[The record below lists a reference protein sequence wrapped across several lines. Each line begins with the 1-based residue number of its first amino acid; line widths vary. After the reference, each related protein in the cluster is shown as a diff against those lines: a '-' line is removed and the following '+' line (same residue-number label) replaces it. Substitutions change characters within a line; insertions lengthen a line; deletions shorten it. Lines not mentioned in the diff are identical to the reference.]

1 MLVESKSYVG
11 RFVKTM
17 RVYSYYPDIKR
28 TALLSAVAA
37 VFTITFLVFS
47 YKSQMDI
54 SIVTNSN
61 NAVALPQ
68 QPHTPPEPLS
78 PEIIREIRTGKE
90 FYPKNGDDKPSVAQ
104 MLQRVFD
111 KAIEGDVKGV
121 DEVLEEE
128 NVNSSSKPK
137 ICVLQSDNRVGD
149 VPSIVMSRTLFYRWS
164 LRHNY
169 HYTFATCHAQRGRA
183 ALIGEMCGFDMLRKG
198 GGPRQDGCDYVF
210 YADTDAFIR
219 KGSIGVEDIISAHHP
234 KGSTD
239 VPEWMT
245 VLGLDVMDTVKA
257 GGYRGD
263 MNSGELLFN
272 CKHSESENFLRQW
285 WFGSSY
291 EADQMIFGELADHF
305 PQYKLKELYRMDIF
319 YIGLYGRLTY
329 HYAGVKK
336 GFTSNRILTVREQMA
351 KQNGDRNTTLL
362 TEEMIDQ
369 AIDTSGSPV
378 KFECPL
384 QYNSK
389 RQWSED
395 VLSEDTEEYL

>member
-1 MLVESKSYVG
+1 MEWITRS
-11 RFVKTM
+11 M
-17 RVYSYYPDIKR
+17 QVYSSNPVTKR
-28 TALLSAVAA
+28 FA
-37 VFTITFLVFS
+37 VFSLAFVLF
-47 YKSQMDI
+47 
-54 SIVTNSN
+54 IVIYVSFPVTVEKEDSP
-61 NAVALPQ
+61 LPS
-68 QPHTPPEPLS
+68 PPVVELPS
-78 PEIIREIRTGKE
+78 EIAREIRTGKE
-90 FYPKNGDDKPSVAQ
+90 FYPRNGDDKPSVAQ

-137 ICVLQSDNRVGD
+137 ICVLQSDNRAGD

-245 VLGLDVMDTVKA
+245 VLGLDVMDTVKDS
-257 GGYRGD
+257 GYIAD
-263 MNSGELLFN
+263 VNSGELLFN
-272 CKHSESENFLRQW
+272 CRHSESENFLRQW

-291 EADQMIFGELADHF
+291 EDDQIIIGELLDRY
-305 PQYKLKELYRMDIF
+305 PQYRLKNLYRTDIL

-329 HYAGVKK
+329 HYAGLKK
-336 GFTSNRILTVREQMA
+336 SLTAERLIISQQQIA
-351 KQNGDRNTTLL
+351 KQNGGRNTTLL
-362 TEEMIDQ
+362 SQEALDLAVDIH
-369 AIDTSGSPV
+369 GSRV
-378 KFECPL
+378 KFDCPL
-384 QYNSK
+384 RFGTARY
-389 RQWSED
+389 WSQDIPTED
-395 VLSEDTEEYL
+395 SEEYL